1 MANFQRLAT
10 NATKRAGKLAARTP
24 AGIYAKALGVRF
36 SSSGAVV
43 LAMSLADDFYRQCRI
58 ARGALSR

>member
-1 MANFQRLAT
+1 MANIQRLAT

-36 SSSGAVV
+36 YLVV
-43 LAMSLADDFYRQCRI
+43 R
-58 ARGALSR
+58 